1 MQPASSP
8 ASLKTFFNPASVALV
23 GATEDLSK
31 FGGRCLNHMLEFGYQ
46 GRVYPV
52 NPRYKML
59 RGLPCFPSVLDLPE
73 TPEHAGIVVAAE
85 RVLDTLRQCAEKGVP
100 FATIF
105 SSNFSEAGTERGR
118 ALQEEIRAFARSS
131 GLRLMGPNCNG
142 LINFIDGFAMV
153 STAAIKGP
161 RKPAGNVALI
171 CHSGGLGH
179 INIMWRAQEAGV
191 GINYEVSCG
200 NEADLD
206 AADFLRFMIEDP
218 STDAVMLAL
227 ETIRDAA
234 KFIEAAR
241 LAAEREKAIVI
252 LKFGR
257 TEAGRCA
264 AASHTGAVTGA
275 DEVHDAAFRQCGVIR
290 VNDCNELYE
299 TAKLLRRRKWPK
311 GRRAAA
317 LSGSGGHS
325 VLMADLGAAAGIDWT
340 GYSDRTVEQ
349 LRALVPGYAAVSNPT
364 DLTSALTG
372 SPRLFQDALRLV
384 ADDERVDVLIPI
396 LVSPTVAAI
405 EDVVNLA
412 ESSSKP
418 VAVLWTG
425 YCPENPAVTAASLV
439 ARGLPVYR
447 DATTCLK
454 AVRAV
459 MTYGEFLTRRKRDGG
474 VAPARP
480 AGIDA
485 DRACQL
491 LAAAGEAVTERAAK
505 EILAAYGLHVTQER
519 LAQNADEA
527 ASAAQAIG
535 GKVALKIESPDIP
548 HKTEAGAIRLGVQG
562 KEQVLQAYDEVTA
575 AARRYKPAARINGVL
590 VQEMVPEGVELM
602 LGIATDEVFGP
613 VIVAGLGGIHVE
625 ILRDVG
631 YRLPPVT
638 HAEAQAMLRELRAY
652 PLLEGVRGKAPRD
665 VDALCDAIVRVSW
678 LAHDL
683 GDRLRELDVNPLMA
697 LERGAGARVVD
708 ALIVGKT
715 AP

>member
-1 MQPASSP
+1 MQSA
-8 ASLKTFFNPASVALV
+8 AATLKTFFNPASVALV

-31 FGGRCLNHMLEFGYQ
+31 FGGRCLSQMLEFGYR

-52 NPRYKML
+52 NPRRTTL
-59 RGLPCFPSVLDLPE
+59 RGLTCYPSILELPE
-73 TPEHAGIVVAAE
+73 TPDHVGIVVAAE
-85 RVLDTLRQCAEKGVP
+85 RVLETLRQCAERGVK

-105 SSNFSEAGTERGR
+105 SSNFSETGTREGR
-118 ALQEEIRAFARSS
+118 ALQEEIRALARSS
-131 GLRLMGPNCNG
+131 GIRFMGPNCNG
-142 LINFIDGFAMV
+142 FINFVDGFAMV
-153 STAAIKGP
+153 STSAIKGP
-161 RKPAGNVALI
+161 RRPAGNVALI

-206 AADFLRFMIEDP
+206 AADFLRFMIDDP
-218 STDAVMLAL
+218 STDAIMLAL

-234 KFIEAAR
+234 RFAEAAR
-241 LAAEREKAIVI
+241 LAADREKPIVI

-257 TEAGRCA
+257 TEAGRRA
-264 AASHTGAVTGA
+264 AASHTGAMTGA
-275 DEVHDAAFRQCGVIR
+275 DEVHDAAFRQYGVIR

-299 TAKLLRRRKWPK
+299 AAKLLRRRKWPK

-340 GYSDRTVEQ
+340 CYSDKTIGG
-349 LRALVPGYAAVSNPT
+349 LRALVPGYGTVSNPT

-372 SPRLFQDALRLV
+372 SPRLFQDALKLV

-412 ESSSKP
+412 GSSSKP

-447 DATTCLK
+447 DATVCLK
-454 AVRAV
+454 AVRAA
-459 MTYGEFLTRRKRDGG
+459 MAYGEFLDRRKRNGS
-474 VAPARP
+474 VTPARP
-480 AGIDA
+480 AGVDA
-485 DRACQL
+485 DRARQL
-491 LAAAGEAVTERAAK
+491 LTAAGQTVAERAAK
-505 EILAAYGLHVTQER
+505 DILAAYGLAVTRER
-519 LAQNADEA
+519 LARNADEA
-527 ASAAQAIG
+527 ARAAQAIG
-535 GKVALKIESPDIP
+535 GSVALKIESPDIP

-562 KEQVLQAYDEVTA
+562 KEQVLRAYEEVIA
-575 AARRYKPAARINGVL
+575 AAKHHKPAARINGVL

-602 LGIATDEVFGP
+602 LGIATDETFGP
-613 VIVAGLGGIHVE
+613 VIVAALGGIHVE
-625 ILRDVG
+625 VLRDVA

-638 HAEAQAMLRELRAY
+638 HDEVLAMLRELHAY

-665 VDALCDAIVRVSW
+665 LDALCDAIVRLSW

-683 GDRLRELDVNPLMA
+683 GGEVRELDINPLVA
-697 LERGAGARVVD
+697 LDRGAGVRVVD
-708 ALIVGKT
+708 ALIVGQ
-715 AP
+715 ARP